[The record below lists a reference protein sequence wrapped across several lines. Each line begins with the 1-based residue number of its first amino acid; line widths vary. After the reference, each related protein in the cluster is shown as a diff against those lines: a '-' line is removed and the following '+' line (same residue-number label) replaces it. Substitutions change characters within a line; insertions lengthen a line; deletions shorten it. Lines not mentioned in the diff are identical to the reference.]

1 MHTSADLSITAITE
15 SALIGSSQAGA
26 PLRVEHV
33 TKQYGVGRRRR
44 RRLVAVDDLTFEVPA
59 GEFVVLLG
67 PSGCGKS
74 TLLKMIAGLTSPSQ
88 GTIWVGD
95 RRVTEPGDDA
105 GLMFQSPVLLPWR
118 SVLRN
123 VLLPVNVG
131 GESVSAYRERA
142 VALLHSVGLGGW
154 ENHHPHELSGGMQQ
168 RVAMCR
174 ALIQD
179 PPMLLLD
186 EPFGAL
192 DSMTRE
198 VLNDLLATI
207 CTAAR
212 KTTVLVTH
220 DVSEAVYLA
229 DRVIV
234 MSPRPGRVVE
244 DVDVPFDRPRSVAT
258 RLDPAFE
265 TLAAEMRRC
274 LKLYGADA
282 GDAAAAGTD

>member
-1 MHTSADLSITAITE
+1 MTATAE
-15 SALIGSSQAGA
+15 SALIGSSRAGA

-88 GTIWVGD
+88 GAIWVGD
-95 RRVTEPGDDA
+95 RRVTEPADDA

-123 VLLPVNVG
+123 VLLPVNVA

-154 ENHHPHELSGGMQQ
+154 ENHHPYELSGGMQQ

-207 CTAAR
+207 CSAAR

-234 MSPRPGRVVE
+234 MSPRPGRLVA

-274 LKLYGADA
+274 LKLHGADA
-282 GDAAAAGTD
+282 GDGAAAATD

>member
-1 MHTSADLSITAITE
+1 M
-15 SALIGSSQAGA
+15 GSSQAGA
-26 PLRVEHV
+26 PLRVDHV
-33 TKQYGVGRRRR
+33 TKRYGAGRQ

-59 GEFVVLLG
+59 GEFAVLLG

-74 TLLKMIAGLTSPSQ
+74 TLLKMIAGLIPPSQ
-88 GTIWVGD
+88 GTIWIGD
-95 RRVTEPGDDA
+95 RLVTKPGDDA
-105 GLMFQSPVLLPWR
+105 GMMFQSPVLLPWR

-123 VLLPVNVG
+123 VLLPIH
-131 GESVSAYRERA
+131 VSGKPVKAYRERA
-142 VALLHSVGLGGW
+142 EGLLHSVGLGGW
-154 ENHHPHELSGGMQQ
+154 ENHLPNELSGGMQQ
-168 RVAMCR
+168 RVAICR

-198 VLNDLLATI
+198 VLNDLLASI
-207 CTAAR
+207 CSAAM

-234 MSPRPGRVVE
+234 MSPRPGRVVA
-244 DVDVPFDRPRSVAT
+244 DVDVPFERPRSVAT

-265 TLAAEMRRC
+265 ALAVELRSC
-274 LKLYGADA
+274 LQLRVADS
-282 GDAAAAGTD
+282 GDGLADQLH